1 LASLLH
7 QFYRFNAGTKWV
19 VEAAVYLNAPQVDI
33 RTIRSEDMSS
43 DYTMANILLEGFGDQ
58 FRVLNTLLLADD
70 LLTSMSCVIQFKEEE
85 MAPERVITTMAA
97 IRLQK
102 VVGQGLSSC

>member
-1 LASLLH
+1 M
-7 QFYRFNAGTKWV
+7 
-19 VEAAVYLNAPQVDI
+19 YLNAPQVDI